1 MMVDGHIIEDTSDA
15 VNLVDLISQTMF
27 GGGVGEGNP
36 PEDAGAGFS
45 FGFGS
50 SDDSFTDGAEGN
62 FGEDVSDGSDAGADS
77 ETSAQ

>member
-1 MMVDGHIIEDTSDA
+1 M
-15 VNLVDLISQTMF
+15 DLISQTMF

-45 FGFGS
+45 FGFGG
-50 SDDSFTDGAEGN
+50 SDDSFTDGAGGG
-62 FGEDVSDGSDAGADS
+62 FGEDFSDGSDAGAGDDASADADS